1 MLENSINK
9 NISSNYFSDNNYNYY
24 DEIKAYR
31 NNIIKELKDIDKQS
45 ISQINLRNN
54 YAKSYYDND
63 KLDIDFDKLKK
74 LNKENQKNDKIEDK
88 TVENTLTNKFQL
100 SEEDKKVVDKLKA
113 RDAEVRAHEQ
123 AHLSAGAGIITG
135 GPTYSYQS
143 GPDGQKY
150 AIGGEVQIDS
160 SAESTPEETISKMQQ
175 VRRAALAPA
184 EPSAQDIQ
192 VASGASKIEAQARA
206 ELTQQTMEQIAEATK
221 INTETDTD
229 SRTESGTDSKNAS
242 RIPAE
247 TKANETTNSYQNK
260 AENKNLLEIYFKS
273 TSKPKYNFSF

>member
-54 YAKSYYDND
+54 YAKSYYDSD
-63 KLDIDFDKLKK
+63 KLDIDFNKLKK

-88 TVENTLTNKFQL
+88 TVENTPTNKFQL

-123 AHLSAGAGIITG
+123 AHLSAGVGIITG
-135 GPTYSYQS
+135 GPTYSYQA

-229 SRTESGTDSKNAS
+229 SRTESGTESQNAS